1 MTRPEKLGTRAVAV
15 AVLVAGGQPAFGAG
29 YYLPNQD
36 AFTTA
41 KGGAWV
47 ATADSAAAVHYNA
60 AGLTQLERPE
70 AALGAYVINLGTEVT
85 TATGKFRAKSE
96 WQPVPHLYY
105 GMPLCEDL
113 AFGFGI
119 NSPFGLGADWGQASP
134 FRTVITEARL
144 AYVSGT
150 AALAWR
156 PFETLSFGLSGSV
169 NHADLRLEQG
179 LGFFPGDVLR
189 FEGEGYSVS
198 GALSV
203 LWQPHEQHSLG
214 LNVASGT
221 SQTLDGA
228 IYSNAL
234 PTGPAKFDW
243 ITPMRIAA
251 GYSYRPAPGWNLEAN
266 VEWLDWDSLN
276 GLLLRAPT
284 APGGAIPVPFHW
296 ESMFIYELG
305 VSYQWDNGWRAAI
318 GYDYNSSATPDPTY
332 NPAVAD
338 ADRHWL
344 NAGFG
349 RDCEDWSWFLTYQF
363 GYSNRTVVGA
373 LPSPAGESANG
384 KYASRHHS
392 VVMTLEKRF

>member
-150 AALAWR
+150 AALAQTRPGWR
-156 PFETLSFGLSGSV
+156 RCAAAISSF
-169 NHADLRLEQG
+169 QKI
-179 LGFFPGDVLR
+179 
-189 FEGEGYSVS
+189 
-198 GALSV
+198 
-203 LWQPHEQHSLG
+203 
-214 LNVASGT
+214 ASSRPCSTGT
-221 SQTLDGA
+221 SEKWTD
-228 IYSNAL
+228 S
-234 PTGPAKFDW
+234 GPMEHT
-243 ITPMRIAA
+243 TPISWPR
-251 GYSYRPAPGWNLEAN
+251 L
-266 VEWLDWDSLN
+266 
-276 GLLLRAPT
+276 
-284 APGGAIPVPFHW
+284 
-296 ESMFIYELG
+296 SM
-305 VSYQWDNGWRAAI
+305 
-318 GYDYNSSATPDPTY
+318 
-332 NPAVAD
+332 
-338 ADRHWL
+338 
-344 NAGFG
+344 
-349 RDCEDWSWFLTYQF
+349 
-363 GYSNRTVVGA
+363 
-373 LPSPAGESANG
+373 
-384 KYASRHHS
+384 
-392 VVMTLEKRF
+392 